1 MPDAPFRP
9 RLFARK
15 FPFVVPRCYVLGK
28 VLTDPLYAA
37 VWEVLRPTREPLLDV
52 GCGMG
57 VMSFYLRERGWDHPC
72 TGLDVDPAKIA
83 IGEKVKHR
91 FSGECHFQVGDAA
104 QSLPEHRGSVTVLDV
119 LQYLPHERQRTLL
132 THAASRVS
140 PNGLL
145 IIRNTFAEDRK
156 RYGFTVFMD
165 WLARWLRWMG
175 TPPQDYPKA
184 ESIRKILAAQ
194 GLHGEFQPLWG
205 RTPFHNWLGVFRR
218 KA

>member
-9 RLFARK
+9 RVFARK

-28 VLTDPLYAA
+28 VLSDPLYAG
-37 VWEVLRPTREPLLDV
+37 VWEVLRTTQEPLLDV

-57 VMSFYLRERGWDHPC
+57 VMTFYLRERGWQPPC
-72 TGLDVDPAKIA
+72 TGMDVDAAKIA
-83 IGEKVKHR
+83 VAEQVRHR
-91 FSGECHFQVGDAA
+91 FPGECHFHVGDAA
-104 QSLPEHRGSVTVLDV
+104 EAMPAHSGSVTLLDV
-119 LQYLPHERQRTLL
+119 LQYLPHERQLALL
-132 THAASRVS
+132 TQAASRVS
-140 PNGLL
+140 ADGLL
-145 IIRNTFAEDRK
+145 IIRNTLAEDRK

-175 TPPQDYPKA
+175 TPPQDYPRA
-184 ESIRKILAAQ
+184 ETVREILAAQ